1 MFQPVAFSGGSIIL
15 VTLLL
20 ALVSVPFFLTYSY
33 MIKTYPWAGGDYI
46 F

>member
-33 MIKTYPWAGGDYI
+33 MSKTYAWAGGDYI